1 MARYGKVG
9 AGPKIAVLVLL
20 VLVLTT
26 LGLWWFDYLGL
37 IDVRDVLSPVYRL
50 VGLPTRTVIRDTD
63 DPFLLDRQRLAAETT
78 ALELRGEELDRYAET
93 LAAQDAEIDRRAGEL
108 EQKEKSL
115 NDRENSLNERE
126 RAYDN
131 RNANLEQIA
140 AYLTGMPP
148 QSAVNIIEEMPDQ
161 DVIDVFRVVER
172 LAAQNNQQS
181 IVSFWMSLLEPERA
195 ATLKLKMLERPGA

>member
-1 MARYGKVG
+1 VARYGKVG

-20 VLVLTT
+20 VLVLTA

-50 VGLPTRTVIRDTD
+50 VGLPTRTVIPDTD
-63 DPFLLDRQRLAAETT
+63 DPFLLDRQRISSERA
-78 ALELRGEELDRYAET
+78 ALELRREELDRYAET
-93 LAAQDAEIDRRAGEL
+93 LTAREIEIERRAGEL

-115 NDRENSLNERE
+115 NDRENSLNERV

-140 AYLTGMPP
+140 VYLTGMPP
-148 QSAVNIIEEMPDQ
+148 QNAVNIIEEMPDQ

-172 LAAQNNQQS
+172 IAAQNNQQS
-181 IVSFWMSLLEPERA
+181 IVAFWISLLEPERA